1 MAKKEVFVSD
11 RSGQEI
17 PEGTGASVTIKFY
30 DARKGIRILDVTDS
44 EAEEL
49 GGRQIKRRG
58 RPPKPTAAAVA

>member
-17 PEGTGASVTIKFY
+17 PEGTGASVTIKFH
-30 DARKGIRILDVTDS
+30 DAKKGVRILDITDS

-49 GGRQIKRRG
+49 GGRPIKRRG
-58 RPPKPTAAAVA
+58 RPPKAATPAA